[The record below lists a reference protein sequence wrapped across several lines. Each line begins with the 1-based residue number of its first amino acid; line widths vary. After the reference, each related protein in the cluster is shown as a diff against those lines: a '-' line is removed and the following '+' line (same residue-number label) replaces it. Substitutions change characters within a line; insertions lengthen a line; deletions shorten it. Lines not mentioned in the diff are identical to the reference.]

1 MLSFTVLRLDDEPLL
16 TDALDAWDTA
26 GLLPGED
33 TASQNVL
40 LEKIYESRK

>member
-1 MLSFTVLRLDDEPLL
+1 MLSSLFQRLDDEPQLI
-16 TDALDAWDTA
+16 DAMDAWDTA

-40 LEKIYESRK
+40 LEKMYESRK